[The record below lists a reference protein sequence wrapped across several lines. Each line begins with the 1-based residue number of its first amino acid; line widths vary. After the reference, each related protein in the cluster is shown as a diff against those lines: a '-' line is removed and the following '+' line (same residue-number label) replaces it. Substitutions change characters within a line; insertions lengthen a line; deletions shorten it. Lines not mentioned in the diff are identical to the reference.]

1 VALPSVEDGKD
12 QIETEPTSTAL
23 PSENSPP
30 FWSNET
36 LNHLFDKKPDGQHPL
51 DLRRLWLDKAPFIL
65 WALDDRGIFTVWAG
79 QGLNALNLSAKEVIG
94 RSLSDVYVDSPQFI
108 IENQRALAGET
119 FTSKMHLGNRIW
131 EVRYKPVWGQ
141 PGSVAGAVAVAV
153 DITERNEEEA
163 ALRERAAQ
171 LEGLWQVSLEL
182 AAELDLNALLESL
195 VLRAVQLLNADA
207 GLLYIHR
214 PELEKLELIVNLHV
228 PNLPLGRKLSRGEGL
243 SGRVWQ
249 TGEPILVEDYGR
261 WEGHLAEVNEEHFSV
276 AGVPIQWRDEL
287 LGVLNVG
294 LARTGNPAEIDPELL
309 RLFAAQVAVAI
320 HNAGLHQQAQTY
332 AVELEQRVNARTQ
345 ELVTTNER
353 LQEMDRLKSKLID
366 DISHELRTPVTS
378 IGLYLDLLERGDE
391 GRQPYYVQVL
401 HKQKERLATLIEG
414 IIKISRLHVMNTPTN
429 FSTVNLNEVV
439 GQLLETQTFHA
450 QAVGLPL
457 HFTPTSD
464 LPAVKG
470 DSQQLSD
477 VIINLIGNAIQYT
490 PTGEI
495 NVRTYFDDER
505 VYLAVEDTG
514 TGIGEN
520 ELPYIFERFYRGE
533 EIAQLNKP
541 GIGLGLTIAR
551 EIITFHGGDI
561 EVTSEPGE
569 GSTFCVWLPRL

>member
-1 VALPSVEDGKD
+1 
-12 QIETEPTSTAL
+12 
-23 PSENSPP
+23 
-30 FWSNET
+30 
-36 LNHLFDKKPDGQHPL
+36 
-51 DLRRLWLDKAPFIL
+51 
-65 WALDDRGIFTVWAG
+65 
-79 QGLNALNLSAKEVIG
+79 
-94 RSLSDVYVDSPQFI
+94 
-108 IENQRALAGET
+108 
-119 FTSKMHLGNRIW
+119 
-131 EVRYKPVWGQ
+131 
-141 PGSVAGAVAVAV
+141 
-153 DITERNEEEA
+153 
-163 ALRERAAQ
+163 
-171 LEGLWQVSLEL
+171 
-182 AAELDLNALLESL
+182 
-195 VLRAVQLLNADA
+195 
-207 GLLYIHR
+207 
-214 PELEKLELIVNLHV
+214 
-228 PNLPLGRKLSRGEGL
+228 
-243 SGRVWQ
+243 
-249 TGEPILVEDYGR
+249 
-261 WEGHLAEVNEEHFSV
+261 
-276 AGVPIQWRDEL
+276 
-287 LGVLNVG
+287 
-294 LARTGNPAEIDPELL
+294 
-309 RLFAAQVAVAI
+309 
-320 HNAGLHQQAQTY
+320 
-332 AVELEQRVNARTQ
+332 
-345 ELVTTNER
+345 
-353 LQEMDRLKSKLID
+353 
-366 DISHELRTPVTS
+366 VTS

-429 FSTVNLNEVV
+429 FLTVNLNEVV

-569 GSTFCVWLPRL
+569 GSTFCVWLPRLQPSV